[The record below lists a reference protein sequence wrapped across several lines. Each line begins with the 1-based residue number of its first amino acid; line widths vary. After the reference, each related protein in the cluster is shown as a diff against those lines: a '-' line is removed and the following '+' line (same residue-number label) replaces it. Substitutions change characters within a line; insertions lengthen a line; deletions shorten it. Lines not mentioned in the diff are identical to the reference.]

1 MGLTRQE
8 LADKVGVHYQTIGY
22 LEREEY
28 SPSLVLA
35 LRISKVLDQEIS
47 DLFSLSRGALGVF
60 VASVIPFVDAI
71 AMVPVGIALGVNPT
85 LAVIAAVVGDAIAIV
100 VFAYLSSTMRNRI
113 IKRRAAKGKTGE
125 SPKFEKA
132 IRMFDKYGIYGMAI
146 AAPALIGTQIAAMA
160 SVAAGVKPFRA
171 STLIIASTLI
181 WSAGIAIAMV
191 VFDVRLDLS

>member
-1 MGLTRQE
+1 
-8 LADKVGVHYQTIGY
+8 
-22 LEREEY
+22 
-28 SPSLVLA
+28 
-35 LRISKVLDQEIS
+35 
-47 DLFSLSRGALGVF
+47 
-60 VASVIPFVDAI
+60 
-71 AMVPVGIALGVNPT
+71 
-85 LAVIAAVVGDAIAIV
+85 VIAAVIGDAIAIA

-132 IRMFDKYGIYGMAI
+132 VRMFDKYGIYGMAI

-191 VFDVRLDLS
+191 AFDVRLDLS

>member
-1 MGLTRQE
+1 MFSS
-8 LADKVGVHYQTIGY
+8 LATWVQDVIEQLGYVGVALLVVAENVFPPI
-22 LEREEY
+22 
-28 SPSLVLA
+28 PSEIVLPFA
-35 LRISKVLDQEIS
+35 GFVAQRGSESVVIMILAATVGSVG
-47 DLFSLSRGALGVF
+47 GAL
-60 VASVIPFVDAI
+60 I
-71 AMVPVGIALGVNPT
+71 MYW
-85 LAVIAAVVGDAIAIV
+85 IAAVIGDAIAIA

-132 IRMFDKYGIYGMAI
+132 VRMFDKYGIYGMAI

-160 SVAAGVKPFRA
+160 SVAAGVKPFRT

-191 VFDVRLDLS
+191 AFDVRLDLS

>member
-1 MGLTRQE
+1 MQYIE
-8 LADKVGVHYQTIGY
+8 QW
-22 LEREEY
+22 
-28 SPSLVLA
+28 
-35 LRISKVLDQEIS
+35 
-47 DLFSLSRGALGVF
+47 GALGVF
-60 VASVIPFVDAI
+60 IASVIPFVDAI

-85 LAVIAAVVGDAIAIV
+85 LTVIAAVIGDAIAIV

-113 IKRRAAKGKTGE
+113 IKRRATKGKTGE

-132 IRMFDKYGIYGMAI
+132 VRMFDKYGIYGMAI

-171 STLIIASTLI
+171 STLINASTLI

-191 VFDVRLDLS
+191 AFDVRLDLS